1 MKKLNELIEKL
12 NLQKLKE
19 KKFLTFKV
27 MDKNFENEIVSDLY
41 LPMTVLSNVKLNK
54 IEFKN
59 LDLELS
65 SFYNCS
71 FKNCSFNNCYFGNFT
86 CGNCQFKN
94 CQFIKSTIKDA
105 DFHKVVFTN
114 CNFLKNSFVETW
126 FRSCKFINTSIEKS
140 DEDDLMVTIIVDSTF
155 GKSDKSITFN
165 GEFFLADILLPANK
179 IDDLLS

>member
-1 MKKLNELIEKL
+1 MKKLNQLIEKL

-71 FKNCSFNNCYFGNFT
+71 FKNC
-86 CGNCQFKN
+86 QFVE
-94 CQFIKSTIKDA
+94 STIKDA
-105 DFHKVVFTN
+105 DFHKIMFTN